1 MTKEPAGAAADD
13 SRELELREAQAALA
27 AGRET
32 DGLELLQALTTREPT
47 NPLLWH
53 RIATLALQMQL
64 PADAAAAAAVAVCLA
79 PDSLEYRLVLADALF
94 RSADLARAISEYEI
108 AAQIAPGNVRVA
120 TGLASALRRVGLD
133 DEAAA
138 VCQAVLDAHPGDAAA
153 RGAVEAA
160 LSARVPEPSEEFHS
174 LGRSLFE
181 EASRLE
187 SAAQRAQA
195 LEMFRRCAQLLPAVA
210 PAHYRIGCLLQ
221 DLGQADH
228 ARSHYELAARL
239 QPGLFA
245 AAHNA
250 GKLAAG
256 FGLVDCARRHLTQAH
271 RLRPQDGISM
281 RLELLTEAI
290 HPSTAA
296 ITAAR
301 ERFAQGLDRV
311 LEKPPRM
318 EDPLNKADLPTF
330 YLAYH
335 GLCNRHL
342 HVKLAR
348 AFTLSAP
355 DLNWQAPHCRATRRR
370 PGRIRVGFISH
381 FLRSH
386 SIGKVARGLIAE
398 LSRKE
403 FEVYVLNIPPVAV
416 DDTARWIQAR
426 CDHWMI
432 LADALPAAREQIAAL
447 ALDILFYQDIGME
460 PYSYLLALARL
471 APVQCVS
478 YGHPDT
484 TGIPNMDYYVS
495 NDLYEPPGA
504 AGHYSERLFEL
515 HALPTLAYYFR
526 PPVPQPTRA
535 DLGLAARTRLYVCP
549 QSLFKLHPDFD
560 ALLSRILQRD
570 GAGRVLLF
578 AGECAEWSVMLQ
590 RRFRRSM
597 PDVAGRIDFLPR
609 QPYARFLEVL
619 SAADVVLD
627 TPHFN
632 GMITSLDAFSVGTPI
647 ITLPGSLQRGRVTQ
661 AMYRA
666 MGIEDGI
673 AASADQYA
681 DLAADIAMDPARR
694 RAFHELILER
704 NHRLFE
710 DRRAVVEFERF
721 FLAAHQ
727 ESIGRAS

>member
-1 MTKEPAGAAADD
+1 VNSAADH
-13 SRELELREAQAALA
+13 SREMELREAQAAFA
-27 AGRET
+27 AGREMEA
-32 DGLELLQALTTREPT
+32 LELLQALTSREPM
-47 NPLLWH
+47 NAPLW
-53 RIATLALQMQL
+53 RRVSTLALQMQL
-64 PADAAAAAAVAVCLA
+64 PAAAVAAAAVAVCLT
-79 PDSLEYRLVLADALF
+79 PDSLEYRLALAEALV
-94 RSADLARAISEYEI
+94 RSGNLARAISEYEI

-120 TGLASALRRVGLD
+120 ISLASALRVVGLH

-138 VCQAVLDAHPGDAAA
+138 VLQSALEASAAGPNARDAV
-153 RGAVEAA
+153 RAV
-160 LSARVPEPSEEFHS
+160 
-174 LGRSLFE
+174 LGRSEPEPAAETLAAGRRLFE

-187 SAAQRAQA
+187 SAGHPAPA
-195 LEMFRRCAQLLPAVA
+195 LEVFGRCAQLLPAVA
-210 PAHYRIGCLLQ
+210 PTHYRIGCLLQ
-221 DLGQADH
+221 DLGQADQ

-256 FGLVDCARRHLTQAH
+256 FGLVDHARRYLTQAH

-290 HPSTAA
+290 HPSTEA
-296 ITAAR
+296 IAAAR
-301 ERFAQGLDRV
+301 ARFERGLDRV

-355 DLNWQAPHCRATRRR
+355 DLNWQAPHCRASRRR
-370 PGRIRVGFISH
+370 PGRIQVGFISH
-381 FLRSH
+381 FMRSH
-386 SIGKVARGLIAE
+386 SIGKVARGLVAE

-403 FEVYVLNIPPVAV
+403 FEVYVLNIPPVAP
-416 DDTARWIQAR
+416 DDTARWIQAH
-426 CDHWMI
+426 CDHWVT
-432 LADALPAAREQIAAL
+432 LADTLPAARAQIAAL
-447 ALDILFYQDIGME
+447 ELDILFYQDIGME

-495 NDLYEPPGA
+495 NDLYEPPSA
-504 AGHYSERLFEL
+504 SGHYSERLFEL
-515 HALPTLAYYFR
+515 HELPTLAYYYR
-526 PPVPQPTRA
+526 PPVPQRPSTRA
-535 DLGLAARTRLYVCP
+535 DLGLAAHRRLYVCP

-560 ALLSRILQRD
+560 ALVSRILQRD
-570 GAGRVLLF
+570 GAGSVMLF
-578 AGECAEWSVMLQ
+578 AGECAEWSVLLQ
-590 RRFRRSM
+590 RRFRRTM
-597 PDVAGRIDFLPR
+597 PEVADRIHFMPR
-609 QPYARFLEVL
+609 QPYARFLQIL
-619 SAADVVLD
+619 SVADVVLD

-632 GMITSLDAFSVGTPI
+632 GMITSIDAFSVGTPVV
-647 ITLPGSLQRGRVTQ
+647 TLPGALQRGRVTQ

-666 MGIEDGI
+666 LGIDDGI
-673 AASADQYA
+673 AAGADEYA
-681 DLAADIAMDPARR
+681 DLAVGIAVNLERR
-694 RAFHELILER
+694 RALQGLILER

-710 DRRAVVEFERF
+710 DRRVVAEFERF
-721 FLAAHQ
+721 FLAAHL
-727 ESIGRAS
+727 ESIGQAS